1 LVRQFWRKSTAVAA
15 HQGFGDVGTNHEEC
29 SVPVNADVSGPMRL
43 GPRMVTF
50 GGGGVPYW
58 LDSPDS
64 GPEGFGLRFAMRL
77 LFPRRTVRE

>member
-1 LVRQFWRKSTAVAA
+1 
-15 HQGFGDVGTNHEEC
+15 
-29 SVPVNADVSGPMRL
+29 VPVNADVSGPMRL

-64 GPEGFGLRFAMRL
+64 GPEGFGLRFTMTL